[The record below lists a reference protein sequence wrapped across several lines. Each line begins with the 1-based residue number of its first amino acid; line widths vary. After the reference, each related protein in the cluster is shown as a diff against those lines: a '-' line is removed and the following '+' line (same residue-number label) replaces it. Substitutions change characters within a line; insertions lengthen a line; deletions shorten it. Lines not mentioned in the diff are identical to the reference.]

1 MKLLSTLFLGTLL
14 SIPVLGQ
21 LNPDDAIGE
30 LSIGTAQMV
39 LSYVAVIEF
48 LAIGLMFSIWRK
60 DISSDRRT
68 DKEHSDLLAKLLAE
82 NSVAIAQNADASHRV
97 SKALDGFNVSVLTV
111 DGAINRMSEVIRK
124 CEGKS

>member
-60 DISSDRRT
+60 DISSD
-68 DKEHSDLLAKLLAE
+68 LLAKLLAE